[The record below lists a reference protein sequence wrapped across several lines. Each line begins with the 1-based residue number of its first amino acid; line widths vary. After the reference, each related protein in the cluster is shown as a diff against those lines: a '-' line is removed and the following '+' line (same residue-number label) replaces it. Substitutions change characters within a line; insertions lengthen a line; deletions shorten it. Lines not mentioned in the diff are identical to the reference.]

1 MAVVRDVRNAL
12 RQLIGAPGFTFAII
26 LSLAFGI
33 GANAGIFTLLNALL
47 WRPLPVANPGA
58 LVQVGPATSFSDQP
72 GAIFTSVLDEMRA
85 DSTIAGVCGF
95 NTPLMTIEIHD
106 RVIPVSAVSL
116 AGGCFETLGVR
127 AAIGRLIGPADGQR
141 GTARVAVLSYE
152 TWQQEYGDNP
162 NVLGR
167 AIRIEGYP
175 ATIIGVTEPHFKGL
189 MLGYPAAIYV
199 SEQQFMAP
207 VPGTLHDHWV
217 LAYLR
222 RRPGVSIEQ
231 FRAHL
236 AVLWPRLLESSI
248 PAAFQG
254 AKRDEYLNQK
264 LMFQPAST
272 GVDYFL
278 RKRFGKSLMALFA
291 LTALVLLLSCVNV
304 ANLLL
309 TRGLQRRH
317 ELALRIALGAGRW
330 PLMRGLLAE
339 GLILTTAG
347 LAAGTIVAFAA
358 SRLLVHRFQTTSN
371 GFDLSLAPDWRVFAF
386 AAVVSGIV
394 LMFAALWPAWRNT
407 GIDTAATLKEGGR
420 SVTTGRTRTRRI
432 LITAQVALTLVLLCG
447 ASMFIQ
453 MLTGLQSI
461 PLGFEKDHVLNAQLV
476 PVPRGYGD
484 GFNRASYYRSLL
496 ENVRSVPGVQ
506 GAALTK
512 FAPLFTLPV
521 PVPVQVNGQQ
531 SSAIRTEQLIVTTSF
546 FSALNIHVLRGSGF
560 STAAAQTGRIQAI
573 ISESLAERLFGTGN
587 ALGQTLYVGAHGE
600 EQQVQVTGIASNAR
614 LFGVRSHDEYA
625 VYLNYWQIPDQQ
637 QWPVLLVRTAQSP
650 AGMIDSV
657 ARTVRALGHEYPL
670 YIRTLQLQWEM
681 SFMQERLLAG
691 LGSAFGI
698 VALIIAAVGL
708 YGLLTYYVSGRT
720 VEIGTR
726 LALGAQPR
734 NVRWLVVRE
743 ALFLLSVGAGIGT
756 FIAIALERAAPA
768 LVPEWHVA
776 IAVPLVCAVLC
787 LLIAGIGAAW
797 IPAWRASNV
806 DPLTAL
812 RHE

>member
-1 MAVVRDVRNAL
+1 MAVLRDLRNAL
-12 RQLIGAPGFTFAII
+12 RQLIGAPGFTSAII

-33 GANAGIFTLLNALL
+33 GANAAIFTLLNALL

-72 GAIFTSVLDEMRA
+72 GAIFTSVLDEVRA
-85 DSTIAGVCGF
+85 DSAIAGVCGF

-106 RVIPVSAVSL
+106 RVMPVSAVSL
-116 AGGCFETLGVR
+116 TGDCFKTLGVR
-127 AAIGRLIGPADGQR
+127 PAIGRLIGPADGQH

-152 TWQQEYGDNP
+152 TWQREYGGNQ

-175 ATIIGVTEPHFKGL
+175 TTIIGVTEPHFKGL
-189 MLGYPAAIYV
+189 MLGYPAVIYV
-199 SEQQFMAP
+199 SEQQFVEP
-207 VPGTLHDHWV
+207 VPGTLDDHWV

-222 RRPGVSIEQ
+222 RQPGISPEQ
-231 FRAHL
+231 LRAHL
-236 AVLWPRLLESSI
+236 AVRWPRLLASRV
-248 PAAFQG
+248 PAGYQG

-278 RKRFGKSLMALFA
+278 RKRFGKSLLALFA
-291 LTALVLLLSCVNV
+291 LTALVLLLSCANV

-309 TRGLQRRH
+309 ARGLQRRH

-330 PLMRGLLAE
+330 PLIRSLLAE
-339 GLILTTAG
+339 GLILTAAG
-347 LAAGTIVAFAA
+347 LAAGTFVAFAA
-358 SRLLVHRFQTTSN
+358 SRLLVHRFQATSN

-386 AAVVSGIV
+386 AGVLSSVVLI
-394 LMFAALWPAWRNT
+394 FAALWPAWRNT

-420 SVTTGRTRTRRI
+420 SVTAGRTRTRRI

-447 ASMFIQ
+447 AGMFIQ
-453 MLTGLQSI
+453 MLTGLRSI
-461 PLGFEKDHVLNAQLV
+461 PLGFEKNHVLNAQLV
-476 PVPRGYGD
+476 PVPRGYDD
-484 GFNRASYYRSLL
+484 GFNRDSYYRSLL
-496 ENVRSVPGVQ
+496 EKVRSVPGVQ

-512 FAPLFTLPV
+512 FAPLFTAPV
-521 PVPVQVNGQQ
+521 PVPVQVKGQQ
-531 SSAIRTEQLIVTTSF
+531 SSAIHAERLIVTNSF
-546 FSALNIHVLRGSGF
+546 FSTLNIPLLRGSGF
-560 STAAAQTGRIQAI
+560 SQAAAQSKRIQAI
-573 ISESLAERLFGTGN
+573 ISQSLAERLFRTGS
-587 ALGQTLYVGAHGE
+587 ALGQTLYVGTHGE
-600 EQQVQVTGIASNAR
+600 EQQVQVSGVASNTR

-625 VYLNYWQIPDQQ
+625 VYMNYWQIPDQQ
-637 QWPVLLVRTAQSP
+637 QWPVLLARTAQSP
-650 AGMIDSV
+650 AGMIDTV
-657 ARTVRALGHEYPL
+657 AKTVRAAGHEYPL

-681 SFMQERLLAG
+681 SFMQERLLAA

-726 LALGAQPR
+726 LALGAQPS

-743 ALFLLSVGAGIGT
+743 ALFLLWVGAAVGT
-756 FIAIALERAAPA
+756 AIAIPLERAAPA
-768 LVPEWHVA
+768 LVPEWHGTITVA
-776 IAVPLVCAVLC
+776 LVCSALC

-797 IPAWRASNV
+797 LPAWRASNV